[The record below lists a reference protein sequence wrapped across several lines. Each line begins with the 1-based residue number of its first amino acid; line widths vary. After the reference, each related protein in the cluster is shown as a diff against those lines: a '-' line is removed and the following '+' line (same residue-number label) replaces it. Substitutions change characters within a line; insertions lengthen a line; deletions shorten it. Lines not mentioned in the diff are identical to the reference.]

1 MKATEEKLKV
11 ATFCS
16 GIGAFEEAI
25 KELGIPHEVIF
36 YSEIDKY
43 ARKTYEANH
52 DFGFLIPD
60 MTKCDYVGSQYYAD
74 LVVAGLPCQA
84 FSLAGKRL
92 GELDPRGLLFYDF
105 YKYVK
110 NQQPK
115 FFIIENVKGLLSD
128 NNGETFRN
136 WINLLGQSENSVP
149 FFFPHEDSLMYN
161 LHWEVLNT
169 KDYELPQNRE
179 RVFIVGIRNDLPGE
193 YNFPA
198 KKPLKLRLK
207 DILETH
213 VDEKYYLSDKMI
225 EGFISHA
232 ERHQEKGNGF
242 KFEPKELD
250 SIANTITTTEGSRGY
265 NNFIEDKNEIANCIT
280 ARCFKMGIDDNYIK
294 EDVVIGAM
302 RGRNPQNPKSRES
315 GLETEQMFEINQNG
329 TSNCLTSVQKD
340 NLVLEIKSAT
350 KSGFETAEIG
360 DSINIEHPNSS
371 TPSGRVGKGVAQT
384 LTTSCNQ
391 AVIEPKNEII
401 QLNNPKHSNYRID
414 SVVGIS
420 PTLNTMQGGNRQP
433 FIAEEFSGVAVHPF
447 SKKLE
452 FNGFKDTECPTLLA
466 TDYKAPKCVQFTNY
480 RIRRLTPRECFRL
493 QGFSDEFFDKS
504 QKVNSDTQLYK
515 QAGNSIS
522 TTVIKSILKNLIK

>member
-1 MKATEEKLKV
+1 MITV
-11 ATFCS
+11 SSFCS

-25 KELGIPHEVIF
+25 KELGIPHEVVF

-52 DFGFLIPD
+52 EFGFLIPD
-60 MTKCDYVGSQYYAD
+60 MTKCDHVGSQYYAD

-169 KDYELPQNRE
+169 KDYEIPQNRE
-179 RVFIVGIRNDLPGE
+179 RVFIVGIRSDLPGE

-198 KKPLKLRLK
+198 KKALKLRLK
-207 DILETH
+207 DILESH

-350 KSGFETAEIG
+350 KSGFETAEVG

-391 AVIEPKNEII
+391 AIIEPKIIGYTRDGKGKVTKRHLKDESGTITTSCGSGGNTDQFVLESKNEII
-401 QLNNPKHSNYRID
+401 QLNNPKDSNDRID

-433 FIAEEFSGVAVHPF
+433 FIAEEN
-447 SKKLE
+447 KI
-452 FNGFKDTECPTLLA
+452 
-466 TDYKAPKCVQFTNY
+466 NY
-480 RIRRLTPRECFRL
+480 RIRRLTPKECFRL
-493 QGFSDEFFDKS
+493 QGFSDTFFDRS
-504 QKVNSDTQLYK
+504 QKVNSDSQLYK
-515 QAGNSIS
+515 QAGNSI
-522 TTVIKSILKNLIK
+522 TVHVIKAILKNLLK